1 MSFASPWVLLG
12 LLAIPVLA
20 VAYLGEGRRR
30 ALAAQ
35 AFVTEPLT
43 PSVAPRR
50 PGWRR
55 HVPYVLLALA
65 LAVLIIAAARPQ
77 RSIAVPLK
85 RGTVVLANDVSNSM
99 TSTDVQPSRL
109 GAAQRAALTFL
120 HGVPRTIEVGA
131 VEFARRPVLL
141 QSPTTHHA
149 YTRNAIEQLQPGG
162 GGTAIGEAL
171 QTALQAIN
179 TVPKI
184 NGKSPPG
191 AIVLISDGASNV
203 GIGPEAVARQA
214 RHEHVRIYTISIG
227 TPNGT
232 MTVKRGGQNV
242 TTRVPV
248 DPTEL
253 RQIAEDSGGRS
264 YTAGDSDRVKEIYAH
279 LATQL
284 GHTPGQQQLIAGVI
298 GAGLVL
304 LLLGSA
310 LSLRWFV
317 RIA

>member
-35 AFVTEPLT
+35 SFVTEPLT

-85 RGTVVLANDVSNSM
+85 RGTVILANDVSNSM

-109 GAAQRAALTFL
+109 AAAQRAALTFL
-120 HGVPRTIEVGA
+120 HGVPRTVQVGA

-141 QSPTTHHA
+141 QSPTTRPRA
-149 YTRNAIEQLQPGG
+149 
-162 GGTAIGEAL
+162 
-171 QTALQAIN
+171 
-179 TVPKI
+179 
-184 NGKSPPG
+184 
-191 AIVLISDGASNV
+191 
-203 GIGPEAVARQA
+203 
-214 RHEHVRIYTISIG
+214 
-227 TPNGT
+227 
-232 MTVKRGGQNV
+232 
-242 TTRVPV
+242 TRV
-248 DPTEL
+248 T
-253 RQIAEDSGGRS
+253 RSNSYSQGAEARRS
-264 YTAGDSDRVKEIYAH
+264 ARRSRPRCRRSKPFRRSTVSAR
-279 LATQL
+279 
-284 GHTPGQQQLIAGVI
+284 PGQ
-298 GAGLVL
+298 
-304 LLLGSA
+304 SC
-310 LSLRWFV
+310 
-317 RIA
+317 